1 LKTHRARQEAE
12 REKWGEAW
20 VDTGRV
26 FTNEDGT
33 WLHPDRV
40 TDLFE
45 RLVTASGLP
54 PIRLHDLRH
63 VAATL
68 MLAGGADMK
77 TVQEM
82 LGHSS
87 ITITMDIYASVL
99 PELAK
104 EAAEAAA
111 KLVPR
116 QFRNPPAHASLTQ
129 EAS

>member
-1 LKTHRARQEAE
+1 M
-12 REKWGEAW
+12 
-20 VDTGRV
+20 
-26 FTNEDGT
+26 
-33 WLHPDRV
+33 

-54 PIRLHDLRH
+54 PVRLHDLRH
-63 VAATL
+63 GAATL
-68 MLAGGADMK
+68 MLAAGADMK
-77 TVQEM
+77 VVQEM

-87 ITITMDIYASVL
+87 ITITMDIHASVL

-116 QFRNPPAHASLTQ
+116 NPAV
-129 EAS
+129 